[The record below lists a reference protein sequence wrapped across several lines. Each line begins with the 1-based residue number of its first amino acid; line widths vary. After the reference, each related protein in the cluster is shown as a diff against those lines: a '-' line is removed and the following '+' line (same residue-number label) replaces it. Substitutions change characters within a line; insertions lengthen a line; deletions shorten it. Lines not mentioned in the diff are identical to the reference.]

1 MIALI
6 VILIAIAVF
15 ASLLFIPVRV
25 RLYAKYANSSFVN
38 DYRIKYGFL
47 NIKKKKKK
55 SSEKSEPP
63 DKKEKTSP
71 LALIRFIK
79 ENMELVKKLVSDTT
93 DYLTQKAVRFEKFSI
108 SATLGTDDAMDTALI
123 FGGTSAFL
131 YNTIGFLERRVRLK
145 NINIDFKPDFTEP
158 KIFIEFE
165 SIIKTKIYN
174 VIGLAFVAIKRG
186 LPLWKKRGEINNGKS
201 D

>member
-47 NIKKKKKK
+47 NVKKKQKK
-55 SSEKSEPP
+55 SSEKPEPP
-63 DKKEKTSP
+63 DKKE
-71 LALIRFIK
+71 
-79 ENMELVKKLVSDTT
+79 
-93 DYLTQKAVRFEKFSI
+93 KAVRFEKFSI

-186 LPLWKKRGEINNGKS
+186 LPLWNVYIREHSWRDSNS
-201 D
+201 T